1 MRAQPGHSSL
11 SVSPFTRCVIPSII
25 FISKSLF
32 FFFFFVF
39 FAFVKENLVRSVALP
54 EEREKPVAA
63 RQGML
68 NGSQA
73 RAHRITCTLV
83 AFASNTETNLVHL
96 AFRWWL
102 LFFFLSFFVGIQRER
117 EDDGLLPRSLFL
129 TVSSS
134 IGMFEGRYATIA
146 LDAPSPS
153 TLALL
158 SLLHPIS
165 LCFLIDTEEK
175 QREREREKETRQNAI
190 LRDKRRYI
198 STANENENGSFGTVV
213 KDGSPE
219 EHGVEDR
226 QARNLFLPPKL
237 SLSRKVEDDMPARK
251 CIKFKRTVKKKKKKK
266 RLTRNNCP
274 L

>member
-32 FFFFFVF
+32 FFFF

-96 AFRWWL
+96 AFR
-102 LFFFLSFFVGIQRER
+102 
-117 EDDGLLPRSLFL
+117 
-129 TVSSS
+129 
-134 IGMFEGRYATIA
+134 
-146 LDAPSPS
+146 
-153 TLALL
+153 
-158 SLLHPIS
+158 
-165 LCFLIDTEEK
+165 
-175 QREREREKETRQNAI
+175 
-190 LRDKRRYI
+190 
-198 STANENENGSFGTVV
+198 
-213 KDGSPE
+213 
-219 EHGVEDR
+219 
-226 QARNLFLPPKL
+226 
-237 SLSRKVEDDMPARK
+237 
-251 CIKFKRTVKKKKKKK
+251 
-266 RLTRNNCP
+266 
-274 L
+274 